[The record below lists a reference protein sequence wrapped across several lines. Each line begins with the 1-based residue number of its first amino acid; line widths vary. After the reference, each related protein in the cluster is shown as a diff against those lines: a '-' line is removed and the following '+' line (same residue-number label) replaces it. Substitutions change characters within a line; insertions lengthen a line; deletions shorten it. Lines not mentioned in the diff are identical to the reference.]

1 MTVGSLYC
9 LTAVVCGYTMGVQ
22 VGFSDARYVDGPAP
36 ARVGHFLWAKKSP
49 RPSVTSEVASR
60 VATLRFKYITLFIG
74 RKDRRKEGGLEDVL
88 PIAVLLCLPI
98 ILVNL
103 TTSEIKAHIMASDTD

>member
-74 RKDRRKEGGLEDVL
+74 RQDRLKQSGLQDML
-88 PIAVLLCLPI
+88 LIAVLLSLPI
-98 ILVNL
+98 IAVNL
-103 TTSEIKAHIMASDTD
+103 ATLKVKAEVVASNSN